1 MRNYE
6 MNPAT
11 VISNIRIFKMLLSVN
26 LQLVIV
32 RKCRF
37 IPNREM
43 LYFRAK
49 PKPDHFKLHSFTH
62 WHICTFSNYQI
73 LKLTP
78 LLSWTCKEFEKL
90 DLHELYDILHLRN
103 AVFIVEQNCPYQ
115 DCDHK
120 DFRALHLMGKE
131 NGKLLA
137 YARLI
142 PPGISYRESSIGR
155 VVSSPDARGKGLGKQ
170 LMWECIQQIEKKFHS
185 NSIRIGAQLY
195 LEHFYTS
202 FGFIRD
208 SDVYLED
215 NIPHVEMLIKPK

>member
-1 MRNYE
+1 
-6 MNPAT
+6 MNQTT
-11 VISNIRIFKMLLSVN
+11 VISNIRIFKMFLSLN

-32 RKCRF
+32 RKYPF
-37 IPNREM
+37 IPNKEI

-49 PKPDHFKLHSFTH
+49 PKPDHFQIAF
-62 WHICTFSNYQI
+62 ICTLAHFQI
-73 LKLTP
+73 FKLTP

-120 DFRALHLMGKE
+120 DFRSLHLMGKE

>member
-1 MRNYE
+1 MKKCCISIQSQTRPFSNY
-6 MNPAT
+6 
-11 VISNIRIFKMLLSVN
+11 IIFS
-26 LQLVIV
+26 
-32 RKCRF
+32 
-37 IPNREM
+37 
-43 LYFRAK
+43 
-49 PKPDHFKLHSFTH
+49 
-62 WHICTFSNYQI
+62 FSNYQI
-73 LKLTP
+73 IKLNN

-90 DLHELYDILHLRN
+90 DLLELYDILQLRN

-115 DCDHK
+115 DCDNK
-120 DFRALHLMGKE
+120 DIPALHLMGKE

-170 LMWECIQQIEKKFHS
+170 LMWECIQQIEKKFPS
-185 NSIRIGAQLY
+185 SSIRIGAQLY